1 MEASERSSRN
11 SYVRSL
17 ARGLSV
23 IRSFTAESPVKTV
36 SQVAKMAGLDR
47 AGARRMLHTLEVL
60 GYAQREGTKFHLTP
74 RVLDLAH
81 IYLPTTALW
90 GSVEPVL
97 QKLAREVR
105 EACSAT
111 TLDGTEIVHVVGVP
125 GPRLM
130 TAHVA
135 IGSRL
140 PAYCTSTGRLLLG
153 ELSNHELDR
162 VLKASKITK
171 QTRYSVTSI
180 PELKRIIRRDH
191 KRGWSF
197 LNQEIEEGLCGL
209 AVPITLIAA
218 TTREPIPRRCQGNDF
233 QSFAPIEA
241 RCTGDQRADIRQIAW
256 VWGTLISR
264 AIHRTINPPPSKAIF
279 VRNDAYCSRYE
290 LKIDAPT
297 DIKKGRPVGED
308 RVALWGDDLSRS
320 FSDALN

>member
-23 IRSFTAESPVKTV
+23 IRSFTADSPVKTV

-153 ELSNHELDR
+153 ELSNYELDR

-191 KRGWSF
+191 ERGWSF

-209 AVPITLIAA
+209 AVPIMDRSQRVVAA
-218 TTREPIPRRCQGNDF
+218 INVIGN
-233 QSFAPIEA
+233 
-241 RCTGDQRADIRQIAW
+241 
-256 VWGTLISR
+256 
-264 AIHRTINPPPSKAIF
+264 
-279 VRNDAYCSRYE
+279 
-290 LKIDAPT
+290 
-297 DIKKGRPVGED
+297 
-308 RVALWGDDLSRS
+308 LSRS
-320 FSDALN
+320 GAKAMISRVLPQLKRAAQEINALISDKSFGSGER